1 MLREY
6 LSENKRGSKGSAVVR
21 ALASH
26 KCARSSNP
34 GVEGICG
41 ISLIC
46 CRISPL
52 LREVFFRVLW
62 FPPLLKNQ
70 HFQIPI

>member
-6 LSENKRGSKGSAVVR
+6 LSENKRGSKGNVAQVR
-21 ALASH
+21 VLAS
-26 KCARSSNP
+26 KP
-34 GVEGICG
+34 YVGW
-41 ISLIC
+41 IC

-52 LREVFFRVLW
+52 LREVIFRVPR

-70 HFQIPI
+70 HFQIPIRTGTYGNASMSS